1 MSKITGQ
8 PLRKAATGPHPLPS
22 TSRGLAPVKP
32 ALARNGR
39 PGGLAVRG
47 PVCLE
52 AESPMPLP
60 RETIQRRSP
69 ARLPVTCAPWHH
81 LPVDSDWDR
90 FISRC
95 QQALGNLVEGRPG
108 PFKALWSHA
117 DDVVI
122 MGAFGGYERGWE
134 QVSTRLDWAAAGIK
148 ATDRAAENVV
158 TVVGD
163 DLAYT
168 VDLEH
173 MTRHAGDQPQP
184 RTLRCTQAYR
194 RENGEWKVIL
204 RHADELPRQDEQQ
217 R

>member
-1 MSKITGQ
+1 M
-8 PLRKAATGPHPLPS
+8 
-22 TSRGLAPVKP
+22 
-32 ALARNGR
+32 
-39 PGGLAVRG
+39 
-47 PVCLE
+47 
-52 AESPMPLP
+52 
-60 RETIQRRSP
+60 
-69 ARLPVTCAPWHH
+69 
-81 LPVDSDWDR
+81 DSDWDR

-117 DDVVI
+117 GDVVI

-134 QVSTRLDWAAAGIK
+134 QVSARLDWATAGIK

-204 RHADELPRQDEQQ
+204 RHADELPGKRRTAKMTHSRPHHITPLMLAE
-217 R
+217 

>member
-1 MSKITGQ
+1 MSMAF
-8 PLRKAATGPHPLPS
+8 LRKRLVQVFANRFRGNALVPRGCS
-22 TSRGLAPVKP
+22 TP
-32 ALARNGR
+32 
-39 PGGLAVRG
+39 
-47 PVCLE
+47 
-52 AESPMPLP
+52 
-60 RETIQRRSP
+60 
-69 ARLPVTCAPWHH
+69 PVTCTWHH
-81 LPVDSDWDR
+81 GPVDSDWDR

-95 QQALGNLVEGRPG
+95 QQALGELVQGRPE

-122 MGAFGGYERGWE
+122 MGAFGGYERGWD
-134 QVSTRLDWAAAGIK
+134 QVSARLDWAAAGIK
-148 ATDRAAENVV
+148 ATDRAADNVV

-173 MTRHAGDQPQP
+173 MTRHAGGHPTP

-204 RHADELPRQDEQQ
+204 RHADELPSKDEQQ

>member
-1 MSKITGQ
+1 MD
-8 PLRKAATGPHPLPS
+8 
-22 TSRGLAPVKP
+22 
-32 ALARNGR
+32 N
-39 PGGLAVRG
+39 
-47 PVCLE
+47 
-52 AESPMPLP
+52 
-60 RETIQRRSP
+60 
-69 ARLPVTCAPWHH
+69 
-81 LPVDSDWDR
+81 DWDS
-90 FISRC
+90 FISKC
-95 QQALGNLVEGRPG
+95 QDALGELVEGRPE

-134 QVSTRLDWAAAGIK
+134 EVSARLDWASAGIE
-148 ATDRAAENVV
+148 ATGRVAENVV

-163 DLAYT
+163 ELAYT

-173 MTRHAGDQPQP
+173 MTRHIGDQPQA

-204 RHADELPRQDEQQ
+204 RHADELPSKDQRQ

>member
-1 MSKITGQ
+1 VLAG
-8 PLRKAATGPHPLPS
+8 RKVLCRS
-22 TSRGLAPVKP
+22 RDTSSA
-32 ALARNGR
+32 
-39 PGGLAVRG
+39 
-47 PVCLE
+47 
-52 AESPMPLP
+52 
-60 RETIQRRSP
+60 SP

-95 QQALGNLVEGRPG
+95 QQALGDLVQGRPG

-134 QVSTRLDWAAAGIK
+134 HVSARLDWAAAGIK

-158 TVVGD
+158 TVAGD

-204 RHADELPRQDEQQ
+204 RHADELPRKDEQQ

>member
-1 MSKITGQ
+1 MT
-8 PLRKAATGPHPLPS
+8 
-22 TSRGLAPVKP
+22 
-32 ALARNGR
+32 R
-39 PGGLAVRG
+39 PFAV
-47 PVCLE
+47 
-52 AESPMPLP
+52 
-60 RETIQRRSP
+60 
-69 ARLPVTCAPWHH
+69 WHH

-95 QQALGNLVEGRPG
+95 QDALGDLVEGRPE

-122 MGAFGGYERGWE
+122 MGAFGGHERGWE
-134 QVSTRLDWAAAGIK
+134 QVSARLDWAAAGIK
-148 ATDRAAENVV
+148 ATSRVAENVV

-163 DLAYT
+163 GLAYT

-173 MTRHAGDQPQP
+173 MTRHTGDQPAP

-204 RHADELPRQDEQQ
+204 RHADELPEKDEHQ